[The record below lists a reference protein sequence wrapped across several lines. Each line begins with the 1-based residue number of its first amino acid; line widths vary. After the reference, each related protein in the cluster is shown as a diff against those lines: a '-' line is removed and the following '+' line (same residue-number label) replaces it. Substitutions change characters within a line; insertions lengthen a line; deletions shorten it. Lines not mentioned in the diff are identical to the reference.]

1 MNLHSAQEVG
11 ADIAAVAALLQIGAE
26 IGVDQ
31 VLDSGRTFGVPEL
44 AEVTGLPQEGLQEYV
59 HALSAAGL
67 LVAEGGEG
75 GEGGEGLYRASDDYP
90 DWRHQAG
97 YLSWALTAN
106 SPFLQNARAFLSDGE
121 SAADTYHRDGRR
133 VAVSSR
139 WIGDRAFYPAVVER
153 VVAADAKHVVD
164 LGAGAAGLLIGLLAQ
179 DDRRSGVALDLSAG
193 ACAAA
198 REAAGRAGVDDRLR
212 VVERSVESLIAD
224 PGPLEGADVIQACF
238 VMHDVL
244 QDEAVFDDVLR
255 TCRKA
260 LAPGGLLAV
269 VDAVSYGQEDR
280 ERKFSALFTYLHAN
294 FMGVALPTEDQW
306 VEKFRSAG
314 FSHVDCVS
322 GLMPGG
328 RLFLATK

>member
-1 MNLHSAQEVG
+1 MNLHSAHEVG

-31 VLDSGRTFGVPEL
+31 VLDSGRTFGAADL
-44 AEVTGLPQEGLQEYV
+44 AEVTGLPQEGLERYV

-67 LVAEGGEG
+67 VVAEDGEG
-75 GEGGEGLYRASDDYP
+75 RYRAADDYA
-90 DWRHQAG
+90 DWRHEAG
-97 YLSWALTAN
+97 YLSWSLTAN
-106 SPFLQNARAFLSDGE
+106 SPFLQNARAFLADGE
-121 SAADTYHRDGRR
+121 SAAEAHQRDGRR

-153 VVAADAKHVVD
+153 VVAAEAKHVVD

-179 DDRRSGVALDLSAG
+179 DEGRTGVALDLSAG

-244 QDEAVFDDVLR
+244 QDEAAFDDVLR

-260 LAPGGLLAV
+260 LRPGGLLAV
-269 VDAVSYGQEDR
+269 VDAVSFGQEKR

-294 FMGVALPTEDQW
+294 FMGVDLPTADQW

-314 FSHVDCVS
+314 FSNVECVS

>member
-1 MNLHSAQEVG
+1 MNLDSAREVG
-11 ADIAAVAALLQIGAE
+11 ADFAAVAALLQIGAE

-31 VLDSGRTFGVPEL
+31 VLDSGRTFGIAEL
-44 AEVTGLPQEGLQEYV
+44 AEATGLSQDSLRDYV

-67 LVAEGGEG
+67 VAAEDGND
-75 GEGGEGLYRASDDYP
+75 LYRASDDYP
-90 DWRHQAG
+90 DWRHEVG

-106 SPFLQNARAFLSDGE
+106 SPFLQNARAFLSDSE
-121 SAADTYHRDGRR
+121 SAADAYRRDGRR

-164 LGAGAAGLLIGLLAQ
+164 LGAGAAGLLIDLLVQ
-179 DDRRSGVALDLSAG
+179 DDRRSGVALDLSPA

-198 REAAGRAGVDDRLR
+198 REAAGRAGVDDRLK
-212 VVERSVESLIAD
+212 VIERSVESLITD

-244 QDEAVFDDVLR
+244 QNEPVFEDVLR
-255 TCRKA
+255 TCHKA
-260 LAPGGLLAV
+260 LAPGGVLAV
-269 VDAVSYGQEDR
+269 VDAVSYGQEAR
-280 ERKFSALFTYLHAN
+280 ERKFSALFTYLHSN
-294 FMGVALPTEDQW
+294 FMGIKLPTADQW

-314 FSHVDCVS
+314 FSNVDCVS
-322 GLMPGG
+322 QIMPGG
-328 RLFLATK
+328 RLFVATK

>member
-1 MNLHSAQEVG
+1 MNVDSVREVG
-11 ADIAAVAALLQIGAE
+11 ADYAAVAALLQIGAE
-26 IGVDQ
+26 IGADQ
-31 VLDSGRTFGVPEL
+31 VLDSGRTFGVADL
-44 AEVTGLPQEGLQEYV
+44 AGATGLPQDRLRDYV

-67 LVAEGGEG
+67 LVAEDGSD
-75 GEGGEGLYRASDDYP
+75 LYRPSDDYA
-90 DWRHQAG
+90 DWRHEVG

-106 SPFLQNARAFLSDGE
+106 SPFLQNARAFLSGSE
-121 SAADTYHRDGRR
+121 SAADTYRRDGRR

-153 VVAADAKHVVD
+153 VVAAGAKRVVD
-164 LGAGAAGLLIGLLAQ
+164 LGAGAAGLLIDLLVQ
-179 DDRRSGVALDLSAG
+179 DDRRSGVALDLSPA

-198 REAAGRAGVDDRLR
+198 REAAGRAGVDDRLQ

-244 QDEAVFDDVLR
+244 QNESVFEDVLR
-255 TCRKA
+255 TCHKA
-260 LAPGGLLAV
+260 LAPGGFLAV
-269 VDAVSYGQEDR
+269 VDAVSYGQEAR
-280 ERKFSALFTYLHAN
+280 ERKFSALFTYLHSE
-294 FMGVALPTEDQW
+294 FMGVGLPTADQW

-314 FSHVDCVS
+314 FSNVDCIS
-322 GLMPGG
+322 EIMPGG

>member
-1 MNLHSAQEVG
+1 MNMNSVREAG
-11 ADIAAVAALLQIGAE
+11 ADFAAVAALLQIAAE
-26 IGVDQ
+26 IGVDE
-31 VLDSGRTFGVPEL
+31 VLDSGRTFGAADL
-44 AEVTGLPQEGLQEYV
+44 AGATGLSEDSLKGFV

-67 LVAEGGEG
+67 LTAEDGNDR
-75 GEGGEGLYRASDDYP
+75 YRPSDDYA
-90 DWRHQAG
+90 DWRHEVG

-106 SPFLQNARAFLSDGE
+106 SPFLQNARAFLTDSE
-121 SAADTYHRDGRR
+121 SAADAYRRDGRR

-139 WIGDRAFYPAVVER
+139 WIGDRTFYPAVVDR

-164 LGAGAAGLLIGLLAQ
+164 LGAGAAGLLIDLLVQ
-179 DDRRSGVALDLSAG
+179 DDRRTGVALDLSAG

-198 REAAGRAGVDDRLR
+198 REAAGRAGVDGRLQ

-224 PGPLEGADVIQACF
+224 PSPLEGADVIQACF

-244 QDEAVFDDVLR
+244 QDEAAFDDVLR
-255 TCRKA
+255 TCHKA
-260 LAPGGLLAV
+260 LAPGGLVAV

-280 ERKFSALFTYLHAN
+280 ERKFSALFTYLHST
-294 FMGVALPTEDQW
+294 FMGVELPTEDQW

-314 FSHVDCVS
+314 FSNVECVS
-322 GLMPGG
+322 QVMPGG

>member
-1 MNLHSAQEVG
+1 MKLDSAREVG
-11 ADIAAVAALLQIGAE
+11 ADYAAVAALLQIGAE

-31 VLDSGRTFGVPEL
+31 VLDSGRPFDTADL
-44 AEVTGLPQEGLQEYV
+44 AEATGLPQDGLREYV

-67 LVAEGGEG
+67 VTAQDGND
-75 GEGGEGLYRASDDYP
+75 LYRASDDYA
-90 DWRHQAG
+90 DWRHEVG

-106 SPFLQNARAFLSDGE
+106 SPFLQNARAFLSDSGT
-121 SAADTYHRDGRR
+121 AADDHQRDGRR

-153 VVAADAKHVVD
+153 VVAADARHVVD
-164 LGAGAAGLLIGLLAQ
+164 LGAGAAGLLIGLLTQ
-179 DDRRSGVALDLSAG
+179 DDRRTGVAVDLSPA

-198 REAAGRAGVDDRLR
+198 REAAGRAGVDDRLQ
-212 VVERSVESLIAD
+212 VIERSVESLITD
-224 PGPLEGADVIQACF
+224 PSPLEGADVIQACF

-244 QDEAVFDDVLR
+244 QNESVFDDVLR

-260 LAPGGLLAV
+260 LAPGGVLAV
-269 VDAVSYGQEDR
+269 VDAVSYGQETR

-294 FMGVALPTEDQW
+294 FMGIKLPTADQW

-314 FSHVDCVS
+314 FSDVECVS
-322 GLMPGG
+322 HIMPGG
-328 RLFLATK
+328 RLFVATK

>member
-1 MNLHSAQEVG
+1 MDLHSAQEVG

-31 VLDSGRTFGVPEL
+31 VLDSGRAFDAQEL
-44 AEVTGLPQEGLQEYV
+44 AEVTGLPREGLAAFV

-67 LVAEGGEG
+67 VVTEGGEG
-75 GEGGEGLYRASDDYP
+75 RYRASDDYP

-97 YLSWALTAN
+97 YLSWSLTAN
-106 SPFLQNARAFLSDGE
+106 SPLVQNARAFLADGE
-121 SAADTYHRDGRR
+121 SAADAHRRDGRR

-164 LGAGAAGLLIGLLAQ
+164 LGAGAAGLLIDLLAQ
-179 DDRRSGVALDLSAG
+179 DDRRTGVALDLSAG

-244 QDEAVFDDVLR
+244 QDEAAFDDVLR

-269 VDAVSYGQEDR
+269 VDAVSYGQEAR

-294 FMGVALPTEDQW
+294 FMGVRLPTEDQW
-306 VEKFRSAG
+306 VEKFRDAG
-314 FSHVDCVS
+314 FSDVECVS